1 VRDPDDWFG
10 AAADDDGAEDSGR
23 TGRAGEDWLAD
34 AAGPPRRP
42 WYETIDRRLVVVAV
56 VAVVLLLAILAAAG
70 VFSSSS
76 SHPSATA
83 TTAPPTTT
91 TPTQTQPATTPSS
104 PAVPAPTANLKPG
117 DTGAQVKVL
126 QRALASLGYSPGA
139 VDGDY
144 GPATQ
149 AAVEK
154 FQRAA
159 GLKVDGIAG
168 PATRRALANQ
178 LSSG

>member
-10 AAADDDGAEDSGR
+10 SAAEEGGAEDSAR
-23 TGRAGEDWLAD
+23 TERTGEDWLSDAD
-34 AAGPPRRP
+34 EPPRRP
-42 WYETIDRRLVVVAV
+42 WYETIDRRIVVVAV
-56 VAVVLLLAILAAAG
+56 LAVALLLAVLAAAG

-76 SHPSATA
+76 HPSATV
-83 TTAPPTTT
+83 TTAPPTAT